1 MRNPYEQP
9 DEPVRSEP
17 SPTKPPVYSTRDY
30 SRRQASPPPPPP
42 VDRESAAR
50 ERLKRRRSGAR
61 PTGGEWLWVFVAAAL
76 FGVVLVI
83 ALSAL
88 FVVRT
93 SQNGTEVIPT
103 ADSIAGLP
111 TPFVVHRDF
120 SSVGQGE
127 ELVLPDGSSITLV
140 PWDGQSR
147 FTMILAGLDRR
158 PGEKGLTYRTDSM
171 MLVSLDPTT
180 KSIGVLSIPR
190 DLYVQIPGSGDLQ
203 RVNTPMVFGETRKA
217 GFGPTLLMQTVQ
229 LNLGMRVNDYMLVD
243 FDAVITLVDVLG
255 GIDVELDYDIY
266 DSSYP
271 SMYYGYDPF
280 ILKAG
285 KHHLNGYDA
294 LRFARTRHGSSDI
307 QRAERQQQVIYAI
320 RDKVLSGE
328 MLPTLIVRAPE
339 IWTNLSDNLYTGLTF
354 EQILQLGLYVKDV
367 PFENIKMG
375 VLDFKYL
382 RPYTTS
388 DGASVLIPNR
398 AAMGSLMV
406 EIFGENYSQ

>member
-9 DEPVRSEP
+9 EEPARPEP
-17 SPTKPPVYSTRDY
+17 PKPAVYSTREY
-30 SRRQASPPPPPP
+30 SRRPAAPPPPPL
-42 VDRESAAR
+42 DRESAAR
-50 ERLKRRRSGAR
+50 ERVKRRRTGGR
-61 PTGGEWLWVFVAAAL
+61 PSGGEWVWVFVAAAL

-83 ALSAL
+83 SLSAL
-88 FVVRT
+88 FLVRT
-93 SQNGTEVIPT
+93 TQGTGDVIPT
-103 ADSIAGLP
+103 AVSVADLP
-111 TPFVVHRDF
+111 TPYVVHRDF
-120 SSVGQGE
+120 GDGIGTGD

-180 KSIGVLSIPR
+180 NSIGVLSIPR
-190 DLYVQIPGSGDLQ
+190 DLFVQIPGSGDLQ

-255 GIDVELDYDIY
+255 GIDVEIDYDIY

-280 ILKAG
+280 ILDAG
-285 KHHLNGYDA
+285 SHHLNGYNA
-294 LRFARTRHGSSDI
+294 LRFARTRHGASDI

-320 RDKVLSGE
+320 RDKVLNGE

-367 PFENIKMG
+367 PGENIKMG
-375 VLDFKYL
+375 VLDYKYL
-382 RPYTTS
+382 RPYVTG
-388 DGASVLIPNR
+388 DGAQVLIPNR

-406 EIFGENYSQ
+406 EIFGENFSQ